1 MRTAVAQG
9 SSAGTT
15 TTRALSV
22 TRLSKYIG
30 KERKLNLERSRNSV
44 DN

>member
-15 TTRALSV
+15 TTRACV

-30 KERKLNLERSRNSV
+30 KETKLNLERSRNSV